1 MKYLVFFSLL
11 FFSIQLVQSQNI
23 ETGKKVIQYLADDK
37 LEGRASGTRGDKMAR
52 DFIDK
57 WFYDNW
63 LGRFSF
69 GYQQEFEIST
79 DLKID
84 KSTELKING
93 LDALLHE
100 DFVPFVFSA
109 EGNYD
114 VEMVYAGNHLSR
126 DSQDFEGKW
135 VLIYLSDDN
144 DERPSFRT
152 IINKIMT
159 AREHNASGIILASQ
173 QDMTPNDEFY
183 PFKFSRSAVSL
194 DIPVMQIS
202 REFLQKLLLV
212 KDLSLRKLRKMSV
225 EKVNKKIG
233 NFSIKSNVKFEHINK
248 TTANVAG
255 FIEGYESNEW
265 VVVGA
270 HYDHLGYGGY
280 GSGSRVPDETAIH
293 NGADDN
299 ASGVGM
305 VLMMAEYYK
314 KHPPKSNMAF
324 VLFGGEEM
332 GLLGSKYFVNNLP
345 FPKEKIKAMVNYDMV
360 GRVEDSVLKII
371 GVNTAEEF
379 KPLLEQWQRDPLN
392 LSLGKGGYSGS
403 DQAPFYA
410 ENIPVLFFNSG
421 LHDDY
426 HKPTDDVEKINYE
439 GMEWVGDLSVRLLD
453 SLTSSTFKL
462 TFQKGEERKEGN
474 YRTTMKVKMGIMPDV
489 AGAVKDG
496 LGVDGVTAK
505 GPADKAGITKGDVII
520 KMGENKIS
528 NIYDYMHQLKKLEKG
543 QELKVV
549 VKRDG
554 KEVEIKVQF

>member
-1 MKYLVFFSLL
+1 MKYLVFFSVLI
-11 FFSIQLVQSQNI
+11 FSIQFAQSQNI

-37 LEGRASGTRGDKMAR
+37 LEGRAPGTKGGKMAR
-52 DFIDK
+52 EYIDQ
-57 WFYDNW
+57 WFYDHW
-63 LGRFSF
+63 LGKFSF
-69 GYQQEFEIST
+69 GYQQEFDIST

-84 KSTELKING
+84 KSTVLSIDGVNAV
-93 LDALLHE
+93 LNE
-100 DFVPFVFSA
+100 DFTPLVFSA
-109 EGNYD
+109 EGTND
-114 VEMVYAGNHLSR
+114 AQMVYGGTHLTRKSM
-126 DSQDFEGKW
+126 DFEGKW
-135 VLIYLSDDN
+135 VFVYLSDDD
-144 DERPSFRT
+144 DEKPSFRT
-152 IINKIMT
+152 IINEVMT
-159 AREHNASGIILASQ
+159 AREHKASGIILASQ
-173 QDMTPNDEFY
+173 QDMTPNGEFY
-183 PFKFSRSAVSL
+183 PFKFSRAVVSL

-202 REFLQKLLLV
+202 RDFLQRLLV
-212 KDLSLRKLRKMSV
+212 TKDLSLKKLRKMSV

-233 NFSIKSNVKFEHINK
+233 AFSIKSNVKFEHINK

-265 VVVGA
+265 IVVGA

-314 KHPPKSNMAF
+314 KNSPKSNMAF

-332 GLLGSKYFVNNLP
+332 GLLGSKYFVDNLP

-360 GRVEDSVLKII
+360 GRVKDSVLKII

-379 KPLLEQWQRDPLN
+379 KPLLGQWQRDPLN

-439 GMEWVGDLSVRLLD
+439 GMKWVGDLSVRLLD
-453 SLTSSTFKL
+453 SLTSPSFNL
-462 TFQKGEERKEGN
+462 SFQKGEERKEGQ

-489 AGAVKDG
+489 AGAVKNG
-496 LGVDGVTAK
+496 LGVDGVTAE

-520 KMGENKIS
+520 KMGENKVS

-543 QELKVV
+543 QELKVI